1 MARTLLDGRY
11 ELLRNVASGGM
22 GTVYEAL
29 HIGTGQRV
37 AIKVVTS
44 WDGDDSETVIR
55 FQREAKAAGSIDTPH
70 IVRALDAGKDR
81 FSGIPFIAMEY
92 LEGCDLNRVVTELG
106 PVETDLALRIAAQAC
121 AGLDKAH
128 AAGIVHR
135 DVKPANLFLAL
146 DDADGVVVKLLDF
159 GIAKLPE
166 RLLSSLA
173 RHAVT
178 TTGKLLGSPQF
189 MSPEQAKGLRT
200 IDHRTDV
207 WSVGAVL
214 YTMLAGFPPFE
225 EFETVGQIIV
235 AICSAPP
242 SDLTRV
248 APHVPAEVAAVVHR
262 ALRMNPADR
271 YASAKELHDALCALL
286 PRGVRIARDEL
297 FGTESPLVLPVLP
310 QIGAASE
317 QATWV
322 GERARV
328 DVLQHLQP
336 LPGSETQAI
345 TPREAEDAV
354 SQTLR
359 SGAPP
364 ASRAGTG
371 KLRRKRAALL
381 VAATAAATVILVSVL
396 WAGQKRAH
404 DSELTRTR
412 ESARAAR
419 LEHFAKSEREA
430 KPAMPPLPSA
440 RAIAALATAQPNS
453 AATSPRSAV
462 PRVPRPAPLKRSDRS
477 GLERSSAGGPG
488 TLPAALSAEQP
499 STAASAA
506 PATPS
511 GVVGEGSAS
520 FSTLDKN
527 FE

>member
-1 MARTLLDGRY
+1 LPAGCALHALSNTIQWFMARTLLDGRY

-92 LEGCDLNRVVTELG
+92 LEGCDLNRVVAELG
-106 PVETDLALRIAAQAC
+106 PLETDLALRIAAQAC

-146 DDADGVVVKLLDF
+146 DGADGVIVKLLDF
-159 GIAKLPE
+159 GIAKLPQ

-173 RHAVT
+173 RQAVT

-242 SDLTRV
+242 SDLTRA

-286 PRGVRIARDEL
+286 PRGVGIARDEL
-297 FGTESPLVLPVLP
+297 FGAESPLVIPVLP
-310 QIGAASE
+310 QIPASE
-317 QATWV
+317 QPTWV

-336 LPGSETQAI
+336 LPGSETQEI
-345 TPREAEDAV
+345 TPREPEDPV

-364 ASRAGTG
+364 VSSSGAGIRT
-371 KLRRKRAALL
+371 RKRAAVL
-381 VAATAAATVILVSVL
+381 VASAAAAAVILVSLL

-419 LEHFAKSEREA
+419 LEVVAKSERGA
-430 KPAMPPLPSA
+430 APAMPPLPSV
-440 RAIAALATAQPNS
+440 RALATPLTS
-453 AATSPRSAV
+453 AAT
-462 PRVPRPAPLKRSDRS
+462 PAPRAAPPAPPRAPPKRSVR
-477 GLERSSAGGPG
+477 
-488 TLPAALSAEQP
+488 LPAASSAEQP

-506 PATPS
+506 PATPND
-511 GVVGEGSAS
+511 VGEGSAS
-520 FSTLDKN
+520 FSTLDKT

>member
-1 MARTLLDGRY
+1 MTRTLLDGRY

-92 LEGCDLNRVVTELG
+92 LEGCDLNRVITELG
-106 PVETDLALRIAAQAC
+106 PLDTDLALRIAAQAC

-146 DDADGVVVKLLDF
+146 DDAGGVIVKLLDF

-207 WSVGAVL
+207 WSLGAVL

-262 ALRMNPADR
+262 ALRMNPGDR
-271 YASAKELHDALCALL
+271 YASAKELYDALCALS

-297 FGTESPLVLPVLP
+297 FGTDSPLVMPVLP

-336 LPGSETQAI
+336 LPGSATQAI
-345 TPREAEDAV
+345 TPREAEEPV

-364 ASRAGTG
+364 VSRAGTG
-371 KLRRKRAALL
+371 SGRRKRAAVL
-381 VAATAAATVILVSVL
+381 VAATAAAAVLASVL
-396 WAGQKRAH
+396 WSGQRSEH
-404 DSELTRTR
+404 DSGLTRTR
-412 ESARAAR
+412 ESARAAP
-419 LEHFAKSEREA
+419 LDDFAKSEREA
-430 KPAMPPLPSA
+430 RPAMPPLPSVHA
-440 RAIAALATAQPNS
+440 VDAQDAAQ
-453 AATSPRSAV
+453 PRSAETAARSA
-462 PRVPRPAPLKRSDRS
+462 PARAPRPAPLKRMDRAGLGHSQATRS
-477 GLERSSAGGPG
+477 GAPPEAP
-488 TLPAALSAEQP
+488 SAERP
-499 STAASAA
+499 STATGAA
-506 PATPS
+506 PAPPD
-511 GVVGEGSAS
+511 GVNEGSAS